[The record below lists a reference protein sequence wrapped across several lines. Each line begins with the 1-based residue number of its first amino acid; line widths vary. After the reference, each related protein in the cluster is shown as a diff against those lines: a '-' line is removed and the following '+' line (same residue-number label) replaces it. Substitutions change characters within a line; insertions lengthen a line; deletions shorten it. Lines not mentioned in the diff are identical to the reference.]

1 MAVTGVELTWTISV
15 PFCFLQRLY
24 VVNIGNSKLVK
35 LIYTFPQQETVAT
48 DSVLSWQNFCRDKHI
63 LSRQN
68 LCRYKY
74 LSRNVCHVNSV
85 AIVGSVSWLT
95 KSRCGQRI
103 KYRTRN
109 SETGCSI
116 PSLVSGSTRSQQSSP
131 NISPKTSS
139 NIVSFGLLIS
149 SRINC

>member
-1 MAVTGVELTWTISV
+1 MAVTGVELTLTISV
-15 PFCFLQRLY
+15 PFCFLQRLS
-24 VVNIGNSKLVK
+24 VVNIRNSKLVK
-35 LIYTFPQQETVAT
+35 LIYTLPQQETVAT
-48 DSVLSWQNFCRDKHI
+48 NAILSRQNICRDKHI

-74 LSRNVCHVNSV
+74 LSRNVNSV
-85 AIVGSVSWLT
+85 AIVGSASWLT

-109 SETGCSI
+109 SEAGCSI
-116 PSLVSGSTRSQQSSP
+116 PSLVSRQSSP
-131 NISPKTSS
+131 DISPKTSS
-139 NIVSFGLLIS
+139 NVVSFGLLIS

>member
-1 MAVTGVELTWTISV
+1 MAVTGVELTETISV
-15 PFCFLQRLY
+15 PFCLLQRLH
-24 VVNIGNSKLVK
+24 VVNIRKSKLVK

-48 DSVLSWQNFCRDKHI
+48 DAILSRQNFCRDKHI

-85 AIVGSVSWLT
+85 AIVSSASWLT
-95 KSRCGQRI
+95 KSKCRQRI

-109 SETGCSI
+109 SEADCSI
-116 PSLVSGSTRSQQSSP
+116 PSLVSGSTSSQQSSP
-131 NISPKTSS
+131 DISPKTSS
-139 NIVSFGLLIS
+139 NMVSFGLLIS

>member
-1 MAVTGVELTWTISV
+1 MAVTVEELTLTISI

-24 VVNIGNSKLVK
+24 VVNIRNSKLIK

-48 DSVLSWQNFCRDKHI
+48 DAI

-68 LCRYKY
+68 FCRYKY

-85 AIVGSVSWLT
+85 AIVSSASWLT

-109 SETGCSI
+109 SEADCSI
-116 PSLVSGSTRSQQSSP
+116 PSLVSGSTSSQQSSP
-131 NISPKTSS
+131 DISPKTSS
-139 NIVSFGLLIS
+139 NMVSFGLLIS